1 MLPTPESTTN
11 TPARVSSAKLRLRR
25 DSMRNWKNGSGS
37 DHSLYRNSTSNSTPP
52 PSSQQISGESNQPQ
66 RSPSDRPRT
75 MQLMAGRPSNT
86 PRQSNCLKR
95 SRRSGSCGKPQ
106 PTQHMARAEGRMICQ
121 NAHCHPTYSVHN
133 PASGVPRLG
142 PKVAVRA

>member
-1 MLPTPESTTN
+1 MLPTPESTIS
-11 TPARVSSAKLRLRR
+11 TPARVTRAKLRLRR

-37 DHSLYRNSTSNSTPP
+37 DHSLYMNSTSNSRPP
-52 PSSQQISGESNQPQ
+52 PSSQQINGESNQPQ
-66 RSPSDRPRT
+66 RSPSDRPST
-75 MQLMAGRPSNT
+75 MQLMAGRPSST

-95 SRRSGSCGKPQ
+95 SRRSGSCGRPQ
-106 PTQHMARAEGRMICQ
+106 PTQNMASSEGRMICQ
-121 NAHCHPTYSVHN
+121 NAHCQPTYSVHS